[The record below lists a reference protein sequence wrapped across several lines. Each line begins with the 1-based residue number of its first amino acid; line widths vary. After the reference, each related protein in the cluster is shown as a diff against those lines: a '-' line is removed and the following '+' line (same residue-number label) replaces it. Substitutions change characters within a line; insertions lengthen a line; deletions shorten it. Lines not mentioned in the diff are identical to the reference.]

1 MKNLNL
7 LTICFTMGDTLALRM
22 AFGFQYRSQSNIK
35 LNAPRNKLSNFVK
48 GKAPVVQ
55 IGKVTFYTLKLS

>member
-1 MKNLNL
+1 
-7 LTICFTMGDTLALRM
+7 MGDTLALRM